1 MTRIKGCIEVDR
13 IPQFCGA
20 VCWLEHVQRTI
31 YADLR
36 CLQDVG
42 TRDREI
48 GQHAAA
54 LLRTRR
60 RSALSHWQTVG
71 LIDPRLPKFSPDL
84 LSLVDNASSSLNPCS
99 NGAPAVFLE
108 TSPMTHDTRF
118 TLRFQ
123 NLPGFLRTAAVYD
136 FTPLDRSGYLPS
148 VPSRIEYSA
157 KLARIRSFDLF
168 FPVSEYAAS
177 RLSELLGV
185 CRSRIHVTGASARRS
200 LYEHRDR
207 LSSMRSFRNRPDC
220 YFVTMAGDGPRNNTE
235 CVVKA
240 VQCLQRTY
248 SRHVSLKA
256 IGNYDDA
263 YKSDLF
269 QLAGH
274 KEGEGFLEVYPD
286 VCDEELVTL
295 LSGSIALIAPSYI
308 ESFSLPIVQAS
319 ICACPAIASSCAAHI
334 ELIDNANALY
344 PYDDSV
350 TLSQRL
356 EALLNDP
363 GLRASLVTS
372 QTNLAS
378 KFHEDAVGRR
388 FWSVVE
394 AAVENRGAAAV
405 MAKRHKPRLAFLSPY
420 PPDLSDAAR
429 YTALTMRAGAQLFH
443 SDIYTDA
450 ARPLACAGNF
460 RDGGRVSL
468 APLIAGTY
476 DGVISVLGNSSLHT
490 RIFEVFERYGGPCIV
505 HDARNLPSQFVEP
518 IIERA
523 SPLIVHTRRE
533 EAQIRK
539 GYGVHAHVATCCPT
553 VLLNDEDLTPTARN
567 AARER
572 LGIAPD
578 AFLVSAF
585 GRAGRETG
593 MLTSIFAVE
602 LLRAWNVPIELFFV
616 GSAGGEKEELDRIS
630 TLYGIAE
637 HIHSLTDIADDATYR
652 DFLIASD
659 AAIQLQA
666 YGLRHLSTALVNC
679 IGAGLPCV
687 ATSDLAESCDAPA
700 YVLTVPDEFSP
711 LQVAEQIALIWET
724 RTLRTN
730 HSGARAAY
738 LGTHNFEHYA
748 KRLIEIIGMAS

>member
-1 MTRIKGCIEVDR
+1 
-13 IPQFCGA
+13 
-20 VCWLEHVQRTI
+20 
-31 YADLR
+31 
-36 CLQDVG
+36 
-42 TRDREI
+42 
-48 GQHAAA
+48 
-54 LLRTRR
+54 
-60 RSALSHWQTVG
+60 
-71 LIDPRLPKFSPDL
+71 
-84 LSLVDNASSSLNPCS
+84 
-99 NGAPAVFLE
+99 
-108 TSPMTHDTRF
+108 MTHDTRF
-118 TLRFQ
+118 TVRFQ
-123 NLPGFLRTAAVYD
+123 NLPGFLRAAAVYD
-136 FTPLDRSGYLPS
+136 FSPLDRPGYLPT
-148 VPSRIEYSA
+148 VPSRIEYLA
-157 KLARIRSFDLF
+157 RLARIRSFDLF

-177 RLSELLGV
+177 RLSDLLGV
-185 CRSRIHVTGASARRS
+185 CRSRIHVTGASTRRS

-207 LSSMRSFRNRPDC
+207 LSSMQSFHNQPDC
-220 YFVTMAGDGPRNNTE
+220 YFVTMAGDGPRSNTE

-240 VQCLQRTY
+240 LQRLQRIY
-248 SRHVSLKA
+248 SRHVSLKI

-263 YKSDLF
+263 YKFDLF

-274 KEGEGFLEVYPD
+274 KEGEGFLEFYPG
-286 VCDEELVTL
+286 VCDEELVRL

-308 ESFSLPIVQAS
+308 ESFSLPIMQAS
-319 ICACPAIASSCAAHI
+319 ICACPAIASNCAAHS
-334 ELIDNANALY
+334 ELIDNAKALY

-363 GLRASLVTS
+363 DLRVSLVTS
-372 QTNLAS
+372 QAHLGS
-378 KFHEDAVGRR
+378 KFQEDAVGRR

-394 AAVENRGAAAV
+394 AAVEKRNAAAV
-405 MAKRHKPRLAFLSPY
+405 VAKRQKPRLAFLSPY

-450 ARPLACAGNF
+450 ARPLECAGEF

-523 SPLIVHTRRE
+523 SPLIVHSLRE

-539 GYGVHAHVATCCPT
+539 RYGVHAHIATCCPT
-553 VLLNDEDLTPTARN
+553 VVFNEEDLTPSARN

-572 LGIAPD
+572 LGIAPA

-585 GRAGRETG
+585 GQTGRETG
-593 MLTSIFAVE
+593 MLTSILAVE
-602 LLRAWNVPIELFFV
+602 LLRAWNVPIELYFV
-616 GSAGGEKEELDRIS
+616 GGAGGEKQELDRIAA
-630 TLYGIAE
+630 LYGLAE
-637 HIHSLTDIADDATYR
+637 HIHSLADVPDDATYR

-666 YGLRHLSTALVNC
+666 YGLRHLSIALINC
-679 IGAGLPCV
+679 IATGLPCV

-724 RTLRTN
+724 RTLHMN
-730 HSGARAAY
+730 PSGARVAY
-738 LGTHNFEHYA
+738 LATHNFNHYA
-748 KRLIEIIGMAS
+748 KRLTEIIGMAL